1 MLQSNS
7 AFAERVFSVSIK
19 RISLS
24 DHVVEEIKARIMRG
38 ELKEGDRLP
47 PHDLFSQE
55 LGVSR
60 TTLRE
65 GLKNLTL
72 MGILE
77 MKPRRGTHIKSSHP
91 SSFIYDLAPTLLM
104 DRPTVTELMDARLA
118 LEVATVTR
126 ACRNADL
133 SDLEEM
139 ERLIQEM
146 EGCLRTQNH
155 ARFSELDV
163 RFHLRIAHASK
174 NKVLER
180 ILEDIRGLLS
190 QLLQET
196 AHYIPGAQHT
206 SQRYH
211 RGILKALR
219 NKDPELA
226 EKTIRGHI
234 AAFARAI
241 GQYQRMKSTWQASGD
256 RRSDFSS

>member
-1 MLQSNS
+1 
-7 AFAERVFSVSIK
+7 
-19 RISLS
+19 
-24 DHVVEEIKARIMRG
+24 
-38 ELKEGDRLP
+38 LP
-47 PHDLFSQE
+47 SHDLLSQE

-77 MKPRRGTHIKSSHP
+77 MKPRRGTHIKSPRP
-91 SSFIYDLAPTLLM
+91 SSFMYDLAPTLLM
-104 DRPTVTELMDARLA
+104 DRPTVTELMMPASLWKWQQSPVPARM
-118 LEVATVTR
+118 
-126 ACRNADL
+126 ADS

-196 AHYIPGAQHT
+196 AHYIRARRIRANDT
-206 SQRYH
+206 T
-211 RGILKALR
+211 
-219 NKDPELA
+219 
-226 EKTIRGHI
+226 EK
-234 AAFARAI
+234 
-241 GQYQRMKSTWQASGD
+241 S
-256 RRSDFSS
+256 

>member
-1 MLQSNS
+1 VRL
-7 AFAERVFSVSIK
+7 K
-19 RISLS
+19 RINLS

-47 PHDLFSQE
+47 PHDLLSQE

-77 MKPRRGTHIKSSHP
+77 MKPRRGTHIRSPRP
-91 SSFIYDLAPTLLM
+91 SSFMYNLAPTLLM

-126 ACRNADL
+126 ACKNADP
-133 SDLEEM
+133 SDLEEI
-139 ERLIQEM
+139 EQLIQEM
-146 EGCLRTQNH
+146 EGSLRTRDH

-174 NKVLER
+174 NEVLER
-180 ILEDIRGLLS
+180 ILEDIRGLLF
-190 QLLQET
+190 QLLRET
-196 AHYIPGAQHT
+196 AQYIPGTQDPG
-206 SQRYH
+206 QRYH
-211 RGILKALR
+211 RKILKALR
-219 NKDPELA
+219 NQDQELA
-226 EKTIRGHI
+226 EKAIRGHI
-234 AAFARAI
+234 ASFARAI
-241 GQYQRMKSTWQASGD
+241 GQFQRMEST
-256 RRSDFSS
+256 

>member
-1 MLQSNS
+1 MSLS
-7 AFAERVFSVSIK
+7 RKGLLVSLK

-24 DHVVEEIKARIMRG
+24 DHVAEEIKARIMRG

-47 PHDLFSQE
+47 SHDLLSQE

-65 GLKNLTL
+65 GLKNLAL

-77 MKPRRGTHIKSSHP
+77 MKPRRGTHIKSPRP
-91 SSFIYDLAPTLLM
+91 SSFMYNLAPTLLM

-126 ACRNADL
+126 ACKNANP

-139 ERLIQEM
+139 ERLIREM

-196 AHYIPGAQHT
+196 AQYIPGTQDP

-211 RGILKALR
+211 RKILKALR
-219 NKDPELA
+219 NRDRELA
-226 EKTIRGHI
+226 EKAIRGHI

-241 GQYQRMKSTWQASGD
+241 GQYQRMKAGT
-256 RRSDFSS
+256 